1 MQSLPKIFKVFC
13 YLSVL
18 GSSYLASL
26 NFSSYYNA
34 NEVDVMQKEISREIE
49 MRFSQSLNGIS
60 EQDADKTLEMVQTD
74 LEQNLTVPKYKKHS
88 LFRIVGNLITMIGAY
103 MMLRLRSFGYHL
115 YIAGTVF
122 LIITG
127 FTSLGFSLMGWSFN
141 MFYILVGFG
150 FGIFY
155 TINRKWLIL

>member
-1 MQSLPKIFKVFC
+1 MQALPKFFKIIC

-34 NEVDVMQKEISREIE
+34 NEADEMQRQISREIE
-49 MRFSQSLNGIS
+49 MRFTQSLIGVS
-60 EQDADKTLEMVQTD
+60 EEEAEKSLKWVQAD

-88 LFRIVGNLITMIGAY
+88 LFRIIGNLITMIGAY
-103 MMLRLRSFGYHL
+103 LMLRIRSMGYHL
-115 YIAGTVF
+115 YVAGTVF
-122 LIITG
+122 LIISG

-141 MFYILVGFG
+141 MFYIFAGIAFT
-150 FGIFY
+150 IFY
-155 TINRKWLIL
+155 TYDRRFLTL